1 MAHKETCN
9 KTKISVISS
18 RYLVILKTHLSN
30 QKWGS
35 SNLNG
40 VKICAS
46 HTYLFVCFFFSS
58 HVFRTRFLL
67 TMLFKLQGTAGTFPP
82 RMENNGYALEKK
94 KLFLLFLNNRTR
106 EDPVT
111 LL

>member
-1 MAHKETCN
+1 
-9 KTKISVISS
+9 
-18 RYLVILKTHLSN
+18 
-30 QKWGS
+30 
-35 SNLNG
+35 
-40 VKICAS
+40 
-46 HTYLFVCFFFSS
+46 
-58 HVFRTRFLL
+58 
-67 TMLFKLQGTAGTFPP
+67 MLFKLQGTAGTFQP

>member
-1 MAHKETCN
+1 MAHKETCI
-9 KTKISVISS
+9 KTKTSIISS
-18 RYLVILKTHLSN
+18 RYFFILKNHLSK

-35 SNLNG
+35 SNLNC
-40 VKICAS
+40 VKIIMCKS
-46 HTYLFVCFFFSS
+46 HFFFSS

-67 TMLFKLQGTAGTFPP
+67 TMLFKLQGTAGTFQP